1 MSIARDR
8 IVLSAGALLSFV
20 GGCAPDASWVLQPV
34 IFGADDR
41 VELYQVEDEALR
53 EAVTRAV
60 PAMIRASR
68 VNVDPATGGVTFD
81 VAPLGPSRDL
91 CAGEAH
97 FDQPTAPSCSATL
110 IDDDLVLTA
119 GHCVDG
125 WACADQRFV
134 FGWYYDSE
142 GMLHARSESDVYACA
157 EVVVTEYTAA
167 NDYAIVRLD
176 RAPPGPPMAVRSTPV
191 EVNEPVSLA
200 GYPFGLPMKVV
211 ENGVVTATASRSRF
225 YARLDAHPGNSGS
238 GVYDSE
244 LRVLGDL
251 TNGPV
256 DALVADGDCNR
267 LRVIGEDGW
276 RTELISSVIPAIEA
290 LCASGHSSERLCGV
304 CGDGLCGPS
313 EECAEDCPRDAGS
326 APDASAS
333 RDAGSDAGT
342 PEVDAAT
349 SVDAGTTVP
358 DAGAIT
364 LATHCG
370 CRVAQA
376 APPRAVLFGLLAVT
390 AALRRRRRREV

>member
-1 MSIARDR
+1 MSHARDH
-8 IVLSAGALLSFV
+8 LALAAGALLSLT
-20 GGCAPDASWVLQPV
+20 GGCAPDASSRIEPV

-41 VELYQVEDEALR
+41 VELYEVNDEALR
-53 EAVTRAV
+53 EAVTHAV

-68 VNVDPATGGVTFD
+68 VNVDPDTGAVTFD
-81 VAPLGPSRDL
+81 TVPLGPSRDL
-91 CAGEAH
+91 CDGEAH

-125 WACADQRFV
+125 WACSEQRFV
-134 FGWYYDSE
+134 FGWFYDSA
-142 GMLHARSESDVYACA
+142 GMLHARRESDVYSCA
-157 EVVVTEYTAA
+157 EVVVTEYTRA

-176 RAPPGPPMAVRSTPV
+176 RPPPGPPMAVRMTPV

-211 ENGVVTATASRSRF
+211 EGGVVTASASRSRF

-256 DALVADGDCNR
+256 EALVVDGDCNR
-267 LRVIGEDGW
+267 LRVIGEEDW

-290 LCASGHSSERLCGV
+290 LCASGATSERLCGT
-304 CGDGLCGPS
+304 CGDGTCSPA
-313 EECAEDCPRDAGS
+313 EVCAADCPRDAGGV
-326 APDASAS
+326 PDASV
-333 RDAGSDAGT
+333 RPDAGSDAA
-342 PEVDAAT
+342 PIASDAAG
-349 SVDAGTTVP
+349 SADAASSSP
-358 DAGAIT
+358 DAGAIA

-370 CRVAQA
+370 CRVSAQR
-376 APPRAVLFGLLAVT
+376 APGLALLAFFSML
-390 AALRRRRRREV
+390 ALRRRRRRQVW